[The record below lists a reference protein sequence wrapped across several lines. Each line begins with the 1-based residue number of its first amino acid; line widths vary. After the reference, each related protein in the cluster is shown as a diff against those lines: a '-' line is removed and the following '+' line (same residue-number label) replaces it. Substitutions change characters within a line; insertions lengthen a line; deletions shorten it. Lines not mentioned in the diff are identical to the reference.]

1 MEMKMHRLPM
11 TLSALCLATFPVGQ
25 AKAETATDRQALE
38 QLASAN
44 DTAWGAKD
52 VAAMASQYVANGSVR
67 VSPGAPVIAGR
78 GPVSDFFKQAFDRRQ
93 GVHRHITKLDHIDW
107 ITPDMALADASVRVE
122 RQEPDG
128 GWSLVRT
135 FRNITLS
142 VREDNRWKLRS
153 VRAIPQD

>member
-1 MEMKMHRLPM
+1 MQRLPM
-11 TLSALCLATFPVGQ
+11 TLSALCLAVLPIGQ
-25 AKAETATDRQALE
+25 AQAQTVTDRQALE

-52 VAAMASQYVANGSVR
+52 VATMASQYVANGSVR
-67 VSPGAPVIAGR
+67 VSPQAPVIAGR
-78 GPVSDFFKQAFDRRQ
+78 DPVSDFFKQAFDRRQ
-93 GVHRHITKLDHIDW
+93 GVHRHTTKLDHIDW

-122 RQEPDG
+122 RLEPDG
-128 GWSLVRT
+128 SWSLIRT

-142 VREDNRWKLRS
+142 VREDKQWKLRS

>member
-1 MEMKMHRLPM
+1 MEIKMHRLPM
-11 TLSALCLATFPVGQ
+11 TLSALCLSILPIGQ
-25 AKAETATDRQALE
+25 AQAQTAADRQALE

-52 VAAMASQYVANGSVR
+52 VATMASQYVANGSVR
-67 VSPGAPVIAGR
+67 VSPQAPVIAGR
-78 GPVSDFFKQAFDRRQ
+78 GPVSDFFKQAFDRRP

-128 GWSLVRT
+128 SWSLVRT

-142 VREDNRWKLRS
+142 VREDDRWKLRS
-153 VRAIPQD
+153 VRAIPQN